1 MSKLHIVKAG
11 MMVSVQDP
19 GRKGMLHSGIS
30 ASGPMDPAAFTFAQ
44 ALVGNAP
51 ALAALE
57 FAHLGGSYQVDAP
70 TRIAITGG
78 QVDIRIDNRQVP
90 AWESHRL
97 EPGETLTVGAMVGA
111 VWGYVAFSG
120 GIDVPAVLGSRSTHL
135 RSRIGGL
142 DGRTLQ
148 AGDALPLGSS
158 TDAPCL
164 RLALPIHRGRGPIRV
179 VPGPQDDY
187 FDDAT
192 WDMFLRSDFRVS
204 SKRDRMATMLD
215 GPGIKAFR
223 GHDIVSDGTP
233 LGSIQV
239 PGSGQPIVLTAERQT
254 TGGYPKIA
262 TIASVDLPRLAQ
274 TPSGA
279 SIRFARIS
287 QAAAEDLLVAE
298 RVRLKASLENL
309 QPVDTVTP

>member
-1 MSKLHIVKAG
+1 MSKLHVVKAG

-30 ASGPMDPAAFTFAQ
+30 ASGPMDPAAFAFAQ
-44 ALVGNAP
+44 ALVGNEP
-51 ALAALE
+51 SLAALE
-57 FAHLGGSYQVDAP
+57 FAHLGGGYQVDRP
-70 TRIAITGG
+70 TRIAVTGG
-78 QVDIRIDNRQVP
+78 RIDIRIDSRQVA
-90 AWESHRL
+90 AWESHWL
-97 EPGETLTVGAMVGA
+97 QPGETLSVGAMVGA
-111 VWGYVAFSG
+111 VWGYIAFSG
-120 GIDVPAVLGSRSTHL
+120 GIDVPPVLGSRSTHL

-148 AGDALPLGSS
+148 SGDDLPLGSAA
-158 TDAPCL
+158 DAPCL
-164 RLALPIHRGRGPIRV
+164 RLTLPIHRGRGPIRV

-187 FDDAT
+187 FDEAT
-192 WDMFLRSDFRVS
+192 WATFVQSDFRVS
-204 SKRDRMATMLD
+204 SKRDRMATMLE
-215 GPGIKAFR
+215 GPVMKAFR

-287 QAAAEDLLVAE
+287 QAAAEDLLIAE
-298 RVRLKASLENL
+298 RTRLTASLQHL
-309 QPVDTVTP
+309 QPVETATP